1 MPKPI
6 TSSTKAKKPRPP
18 RASAAER
25 ALTTEQNA
33 VRREVAAYW
42 LAIGVTQ
49 QRAADECGVDL
60 RTVQR
65 WCAEQDFQ
73 QHVADLRQQAF
84 AEIEP
89 QMWANVR
96 LALDVERRMLNG
108 EVQGDDPAW
117 GAAKS
122 LLDRFR
128 GLALSAEAPPPPG
141 GGGPGGVAVTVYA
154 NGERRDEPD
163 RPRRDVI
170 DQAP

>member
-6 TSSTKAKKPRPP
+6 TSSTTKKPASRAKRP
-18 RASAAER
+18 ASER
-25 ALTTEQNA
+25 ALTTAQNA
-33 VRREVAAYW
+33 TRREVAAYW

-65 WCAEQDFQ
+65 WCAEDDFQ
-73 QHVADLRQQAF
+73 QRLRGLREQAF

-108 EVQGDDPAW
+108 EVKGDDPAW
-117 GAAKS
+117 SAAKS

-128 GLALSAEAPPPPG
+128 GLALTAEAPPPAG
-141 GGGPGGVAVTVYA
+141 GGAQGGVALTV
-154 NGERRDEPD
+154 NVGGQRDEPE
-163 RPRRDVI
+163 RRRREVI
-170 DQAP
+170 EQAP